1 MDEPAKTGK
10 RAHTPAL
17 RFLSLVL
24 CIGAGSVLLACAAAR
39 ETKRQELGLAQMMR
53 WLPGTYNN
61 IAQHDAD
68 VKAGRRPH
76 EALSIAIV
84 PIDSPIMGAHAFYL
98 QEMAADDPRRV
109 MVQQIL
115 SFEITDKGKIKESIA
130 TLVEPRRW
138 RDANLNPEV
147 LTALVLDDV
156 TPMSGCDLFWTS
168 SADGFVG
175 ANEPL
180 RCHSASQTSE
190 AAARTQ
196 LRGELKSTELS
207 LSEQSYDADGALVQG
222 RAEDS
227 FYRLRKGAVHKP

>member
-1 MDEPAKTGK
+1 MDDPTRTGR
-10 RAHTPAL
+10 RACAAVLPL
-17 RFLSLVL
+17 LSVL
-24 CIGAGSVLLACAAAR
+24 LGIGAGSVLLACAAAR
-39 ETKRQELGLAQMMR
+39 DTKHQELGLAQMMR

-68 VKAGRRPH
+68 VKAGKPPH
-76 EALSIAIV
+76 EALAIAIV

-109 MVQQIL
+109 MVQEIL

-138 RDANLNPEV
+138 RDAHLTPEV

-156 TPMSGCDLFWTS
+156 TPMSGCDIFWTS
-168 SADGFVG
+168 APEGFVG
-175 ANEPL
+175 ANESL

-196 LRGELKSTELS
+196 LRAELKATELS
-207 LSEQSYDADGALVQG
+207 LSEQSYDADGNLVQG

-227 FYRLRKGAVHKP
+227 FYRLRRGAVHKP